1 MYFTR
6 VTLITLT
13 VCCSSAP
20 VCSIVSTS
28 RSFRNTCSSHTLTGR
43 SLTAHHKHNI
53 IAYLI
58 NIIIILLYCVAA
70 VLVSC
75 EGYTRGGFVPFV
87 AIRSPVTRQNTL
99 AFFWWHSRCLQ
110 CRHFVIFITPTT
122 DSTVFIWWV
131 ESARIRGWLWTP
143 TILTKRHTYYSFYYF
158 TGCVNRL
165 K

>member
-1 MYFTR
+1 MAFTGCGRSTRSINFLSYKRTLQYNGLYIPCMYFTR

-99 AFFWWHSRCLQ
+99 AFF
-110 CRHFVIFITPTT
+110 
-122 DSTVFIWWV
+122 
-131 ESARIRGWLWTP
+131 
-143 TILTKRHTYYSFYYF
+143 
-158 TGCVNRL
+158 
-165 K
+165 